1 MPNCSR
7 PQRRPSARP
16 TRTRSSSWPR
26 FAPTADRGHLA
37 VDEVYFLQRLYAAG
51 AQPYFDVAAIQPF
64 GFGHAPQDARGQ
76 RDILNFQRA
85 RWVRRAM
92 VAAGDAQTPLLAV
105 RYGWNRQPNSTWGAV
120 ISPSQARFAGEA
132 LDIAYARWPW
142 IGGMGWAAYR
152 PDAPASDPIWGFS
165 LNDATARALAE
176 WRQTQPVRAAALAAH
191 PPPQR
196 DWPRWLLLLAVT
208 GLASWRLVAAAR
220 LLPWQRW
227 QRLPEPAARLARR
240 HLAGP
245 GRELLLRRLAS
256 AHHPALDGGCTAGP
270 S

>member
-1 MPNCSR
+1 
-7 PQRRPSARP
+7 
-16 TRTRSSSWPR
+16 
-26 FAPTADRGHLA
+26 
-37 VDEVYFLQRLYAAG
+37 
-51 AQPYFDVAAIQPF
+51 
-64 GFGHAPQDARGQ
+64 
-76 RDILNFQRA
+76 
-85 RWVRRAM
+85 M

-196 DWPRWLLLLAVT
+196 DWPL
-208 GLASWRLVAAAR
+208 AAAPGGDR
-220 LLPWQRW
+220 LGKL
-227 QRLPEPAARLARR
+227 AARRR
-240 HLAGP
+240 RTA
-245 GRELLLRRLAS
+245 
-256 AHHPALDGGCTAGP
+256 PALAALAAPT
-270 S
+270 